1 MNMIKCKLCYE
12 PFLNTEEL
20 IEHVKDEHEE
30 EMDKYL
36 EDLETSTEE
45 D

>member
-12 PFLNTEEL
+12 PFLDTEEL
-20 IEHVKDEHEE
+20 IEHIKYEHEK

-36 EDLETSTEE
+36 EELETSTEE